1 MVNRERL
8 TKLMAHEES
17 RFLALHP
24 KSGEAFK
31 NAQKVM
37 PGGVPMSWMA
47 KWPGAYPIFVDTAQ
61 GAKFVDLDGN
71 SYIDFC
77 LGDTGSMTGHSPA
90 PTVKAISAQMERGIT
105 AMLPTED
112 AAIVSKELA
121 QRFGLPLWQFTVSAT
136 DANRHAIRYCRMI
149 TGKSKVIVIDR
160 CYHGSVDE
168 TFATLDETGN
178 TVAREGN
185 IGAPVSLSETTR
197 VVEFNNL
204 AAMEA
209 ALKHSDVAAI
219 LMEPAMT
226 NVGIVLPESGYL
238 ESVGELAKKYGVVW
252 IIDET
257 HTISVGA
264 GGMTALHN
272 LKPDFLTIGKAIGG
286 GIPTGTFGMTTE
298 IAAAIAKKIDREVI
312 DTGGIGGTLA
322 GNALSLAAMRAT
334 LSEVLTE
341 TAFVKMIE
349 LGDRWSDGV
358 AAVINECNLPWHV
371 NRLGARS
378 EYMFLNRAP
387 RTGAEAASVGDFELE
402 QYLHL
407 RLLNDGFLLTPF
419 HNMALMSPYTTESD
433 VDAHTEAFRKMCVE
447 LTS

>member
-90 PTVKAISAQMERGIT
+90 PTVTAISAQMERGIT

-121 QRFGLPLWQFTVSAT
+121 RRFGLPLWQFTVSAT

-238 ESVGELAKKYGVVW
+238 ESVGELAKKYGAVW

-272 LKPDFLTIGKAIGG
+272 LKPDILTIGKAIGG

-358 AAVINECNLPWHV
+358 AAVINECILPWHV

-387 RTGAEAASVGDFELE
+387 RTGAEAANAGDFELE

-433 VDAHTEAFRKMCVE
+433 VDAHTEAFRKMCLE